1 MFKGNYWRKPTT
13 KTTTATKIPVHFH
26 LFFFFFFSFETEIA
40 KLKPCGCIN
49 FLFFCTFGSHGL
61 RQCVFSC
68 PSHPWG
74 MPWGSKM
81 NHCLSLEGTVCI
93 AIYKIQHTASFI
105 KLHFLALRGLSEHIP
120 NYGNDSS
127 NKPFPLTIVN
137 RLYCT
142 KKFIKY
148 WYNIVA

>member
-26 LFFFFFFSFETEIA
+26 LFFFSFETEIA

-68 PSHPWG
+68 PSIHLRDALRFKNEP
-74 MPWGSKM
+74 
-81 NHCLSLEGTVCI
+81 LSLFGGNCLHRHIQNPTYSKF
-93 AIYKIQHTASFI
+93 YKA
-105 KLHFLALRGLSEHIP
+105 A
-120 NYGNDSS
+120 
-127 NKPFPLTIVN
+127 FPCFT
-137 RLYCT
+137 
-142 KKFIKY
+142 
-148 WYNIVA
+148 WP